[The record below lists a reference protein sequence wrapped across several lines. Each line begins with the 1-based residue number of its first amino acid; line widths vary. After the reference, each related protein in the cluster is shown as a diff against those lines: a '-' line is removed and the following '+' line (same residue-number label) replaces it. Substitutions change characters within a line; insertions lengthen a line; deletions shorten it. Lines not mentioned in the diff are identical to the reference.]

1 MVDAKKRVVVVATF
15 GPANA
20 ERCPAPFLAAQES
33 ARLGAE
39 VSLFFVLQAPLLLK
53 RGVGETVYAK
63 PGGRSIK
70 QFVDETLAMGVKF
83 YVCSA
88 ALDLCDMKP
97 EDLIDETENL
107 VGLSYLI
114 TQGLEANLT
123 LTF

>member
-1 MVDAKKRVVVVATF
+1 MQKKRVVIVATF

-33 ARLGAE
+33 ARLGAA

-53 RGVGETVYAK
+53 RGVGEKTFAK

-70 QFVDETLAMGVKF
+70 QFIDETLAMGVKF

-88 ALDLCDMKP
+88 ALELCDLKP
-97 EDLIDETENL
+97 EDVIDEVENL

-114 TQGLEANLT
+114 TQGWDADLT